1 MKRSES
7 RRQLLKFGGAM
18 LFLCAGGAVY
28 RGIEQGVFAIGTGPA
43 YEPWR
48 NWRGARTAGER
59 IVAAAL
65 LAANPHNSQP
75 WTFRLSAGAI
85 DLYADPTRQIGA
97 IDPLRREMYIGL
109 GCALENMTLAAAAE
123 GFAVTATLMPD
134 ASDVTHAARLSLIA
148 AAPGAP
154 ELYAAIP
161 RRATNRAAY
170 DVTRAIA
177 PAVFDAIDALVT
189 EPEVRLLWF
198 RDEAA
203 RTRFG
208 AVAVGSAEALTA
220 DEQQSID
227 SSRWWRHDW
236 SLLQAQADGITLDA
250 QGMSGVVVA
259 LAKLMPDLPRHR
271 ADAIF
276 VRNVR
281 EIMVPTAAAF
291 GILAVRDRAS
301 LAQRLRC
308 GQAWQRIHLWGT
320 TRGLAMQPLNQ
331 MCERVDREL
340 QLGIGPVFGQA
351 VAALIDAGGW
361 QGIMPF
367 RLGYPTQQA
376 IHSPR
381 RNLHEVIR

>member
-1 MKRSES
+1 MTVS
-7 RRQLLKFGGAM
+7 RRRLLEFGGAT
-18 LFLCAGGAVY
+18 LLLCAGGAVL
-28 RGIEQGVFAIGTGPA
+28 RSVEQGVFAVGTGPA

-48 NWRGARTAGER
+48 SWRGAKTAGER
-59 IVAAAL
+59 IVAAAI

-75 WTFRLSAGAI
+75 WIFRLSAGAI
-85 DLYADPTRQIGA
+85 DLYADPTRQIGV

-109 GCALENMTLAAAAE
+109 GCAVENMRLAAAAE
-123 GFAVTATLMPD
+123 GLAVTVTLMPD
-134 ASDVTHAARLSLIA
+134 ASDVTHAARLSLTA
-148 AAPGAP
+148 AAADAS
-154 ELYAAIP
+154 ELYAAIAH
-161 RRATNRAAY
+161 RATNRAAY
-170 DVTRAIA
+170 DVARGVA

-189 EPEVRLLWF
+189 EPDVRLLWF
-198 RDEAA
+198 RDDTA
-203 RTRFG
+203 RGRFG
-208 AVAVGSAEALTA
+208 AVAVRSTEALIA

-227 SSRWWRHDW
+227 SARWWRHDW
-236 SLLQAQADGITLDA
+236 SVLQAQADGITLDA
-250 QGMSGVVVA
+250 QGLGGVVSA

-276 VRNVR
+276 LRNVR

-291 GILAVRDRAS
+291 GMFAVRDRAS
-301 LAQRLRC
+301 PAQRLRC

-340 QLGIGPVFGQA
+340 QLGSEPAFGKA
-351 VAALIDAGGW
+351 LAALIDDGGW

-367 RLGYPTQQA
+367 RLGYPTLRA

-381 RNLHEVIR
+381 RGADQVIR